1 MSSVSIRKVA
11 SAQRI
16 TAREAKD
23 VIVSQ
28 GLMKVYAFWLAL
40 ALASVFAALNSDKL
54 IAFVDQPITQFNV
67 SSAFVELDQQS
78 VSAVLEPYIGQNFL
92 SVDLQEI
99 QSSLEGLAWVK
110 AAVIHRRWPDTLAV
124 ELTEQVAV
132 ANWGHD
138 AYINAQGDVFKPEA
152 VSRASDR
159 PVLIGPK
166 DASQKDRNEMLEFMA
181 SISKTIAPQ
190 GLVADQLMLNERGAW
205 TLGLQDGP
213 LVELGADPDQ
223 ARLQRSIKTFVGLN
237 EDAKRMVERIDARY
251 TNGVAVRWKEME
263 VATGYEYSS
272 NPLQR

>member
-1 MSSVSIRKVA
+1 MSSASIRKVA
-11 SAQRI
+11 SAPRI
-16 TAREAKD
+16 TAKEAKE

-28 GLMKVYAFWLAL
+28 GLMKVYTFWLVL
-40 ALASVFAALNSDKL
+40 ALASVFAAVNSDKL
-54 IAFVDQPITQFNV
+54 IAFVDQPIAQFKV

-110 AAVIHRRWPDTLAV
+110 TAVIHRKWPDTLAV

-138 AYINAQGDVFKPEA
+138 AYINAQGDVFRPEA
-152 VSRASDR
+152 VSRAADR

-181 SISKTIAPQ
+181 SISKTIAPK

-223 ARLQRSIKTFVGLN
+223 ARLLRSIKTYVGLN

>member
-11 SAQRI
+11 SAPRI
-16 TAREAKD
+16 TAREAKE

-28 GLMKVYAFWLAL
+28 GLMKVYTFWLVL
-40 ALASVFAALNSDKL
+40 ALASVFAAVNSDKL
-54 IAFVDQPITQFNV
+54 IAFVDQPIAQFNV

-99 QSSLEGLAWVK
+99 QGSLESLAWVK
-110 AAVIHRRWPDTLAV
+110 TAVIHRKWPDTLAV

-138 AYINAQGDVFKPEA
+138 AYINGQGDVFKPEA
-152 VSRASDR
+152 VSRAADR
-159 PVLIGPK
+159 PVLIGPT

-181 SISKTIAPQ
+181 SISKTIAPN

-223 ARLQRSIKTFVGLN
+223 ARLLRSIKTYVGLN

>member
-11 SAQRI
+11 SAPRM
-16 TAREAKD
+16 TAKD
-23 VIVSQ
+23 AKEVIVSQ
-28 GLMKVYAFWLAL
+28 GLTKIYAFWLVVAC
-40 ALASVFAALNSDKL
+40 ASVIAAVNSDKL
-54 IAFVDQPITQFNV
+54 MAFVDQPIAQFEV
-67 SSAFVELDQQS
+67 SSAFVELDQLS
-78 VSAVLEPYIGQNFL
+78 VSKVLEPYIGQNFL
-92 SVDLQEI
+92 SVDLKEI
-99 QSSLEGLAWVK
+99 QMDVESLAWVK
-110 AAVIHRRWPDTLAV
+110 AAVIHRKWPDTLAIEV
-124 ELTEQVAV
+124 TEQVAV

-138 AYINAQGDVFKPEA
+138 AYINAEGDVFKPEY
-152 VSRASDR
+152 VSRAEGR

-166 DASQKDRNEMLEFMA
+166 QASQKDRNAMLEFMDQ
-181 SISKTIAPQ
+181 ISKTIAVK

-213 LVELGADPDQ
+213 FVELGADPDQ
-223 ARLQRSIKTFVGLN
+223 ARLQRSIKTYVSLN

>member
-11 SAQRI
+11 SAPRI
-16 TAREAKD
+16 TAREAKE

-28 GLMKVYAFWLAL
+28 GLMKVYTFWLVL
-40 ALASVFAALNSDKL
+40 ALASVFAAVNSDKL
-54 IAFVDQPITQFNV
+54 IAFVDQPIAQFKV
-67 SSAFVELDQQS
+67 SSAFVELNQQS

-110 AAVIHRRWPDTLAV
+110 TAVIHRKWPDTLAV

-152 VSRASDR
+152 VSRAAGR

-181 SISKTIAPQ
+181 SISKTIAPK

-223 ARLQRSIKTFVGLN
+223 ARLIRSIKTYVGLN